1 MLVVFLI
8 FFSFHLYV
16 LLYASVVAFSIYSWE
31 PQAYNFSNTEYKEV
45 VVDEVYNGNELVTD
59 KELATAKAKYA
70 GNFVLSLEDPKTIA
84 QFALNIKTQK
94 LNPEFYINYLK
105 NINAVTKEDVI
116 RVSKKYFLSDQSR
129 IVVTGKGSE
138 ILENIEKLNLPLEVH

>member
-1 MLVVFLI
+1 MRNAVTDSAIVELV
-8 FFSFHLYV
+8 S
-16 LLYASVVAFSIYSWE
+16 
-31 PQAYNFSNTEYKEV
+31 EV
-45 VVDEVYNGNELVTD
+45 DRIGSELVTD

-105 NINAVTKEDVI
+105 NIKAVSKEDVI
-116 RVSKKYFLSDQSR
+116 RVSEKYFLSNQSR

-138 ILENIEKLNLPLEVH
+138 ILGKN